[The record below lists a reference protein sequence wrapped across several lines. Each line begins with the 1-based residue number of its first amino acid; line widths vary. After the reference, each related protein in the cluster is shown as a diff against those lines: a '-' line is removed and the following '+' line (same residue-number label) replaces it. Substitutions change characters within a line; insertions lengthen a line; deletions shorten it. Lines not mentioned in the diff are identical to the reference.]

1 MESETGA
8 PGPEQRMKNYRM
20 WSDQATDSD
29 GERTEGD
36 GVSGECGDDDGG
48 GGGGEGVK
56 EE

>member
-1 MESETGA
+1 
-8 PGPEQRMKNYRM
+8 M

-36 GVSGECGDDDGG
+36 GVSGECDDDAG

-56 EE
+56 EEYNALVI